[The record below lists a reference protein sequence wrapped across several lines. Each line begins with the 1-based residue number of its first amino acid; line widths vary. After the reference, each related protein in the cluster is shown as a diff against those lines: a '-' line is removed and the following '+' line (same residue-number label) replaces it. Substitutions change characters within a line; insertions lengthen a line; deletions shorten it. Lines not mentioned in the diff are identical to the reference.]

1 MVKKISKNAITIAG
15 LSGLML
21 LGAAGGMLAYLT
33 DAETADNTFTI
44 GNVQVESLEKNYPG
58 NDSNDVK
65 NITPGQE
72 TKKDPQIKND
82 GINDAVA
89 FVVLD
94 SPVDICTL
102 VDDNGNVTTA
112 SPVAQEVFYYKDAQ
126 DAIGTHANNFD
137 AGWQLLAN
145 KSTRYIKITEDAATG
160 KVTAEEDLGALDAAG
175 LQQAVQGTKGTN
187 NVRIVKRY
195 VFGYKTPIHGSDKT
209 DGSPQTDA
217 NKITTPLFDK
227 VQLKNVL
234 EGEIDRNVEKIR
246 VMSLAMQA
254 SNVIS
259 EGKDITKDDSG
270 VAKTSYSEADLSTM
284 YDIFVKQNSKSS
296 SGKDTEMN
304 EVVREGNNVR
314 MRDADS
320 NTPTVNGADGSTD
333 PHYNRW
339 DQDRDAT
346 QTNANVTNAG
356 QNVAPNPTY
365 TTPTPGN

>member
-58 NDSNDVK
+58 NDSKDVK

-89 FVVLD
+89 FIVLD

-112 SPVAQEVFYYKDAQ
+112 RPVAQEVFYYKDAQ

-145 KSTRYIKITEDAATG
+145 KSTRYIKITETNG

-175 LQQAVQGTKGTN
+175 LQQAVSATKGHN
-187 NVRIVKRY
+187 DERIVKRY

-209 DGSPQTDA
+209 DGSPQTEA

-259 EGKDITKDDSG
+259 NGKDITKDETSG
-270 VAKTSYSEADLSTM
+270 AAKNSYSEADLSTM
-284 YDIFVKQNSKSS
+284 YDIFVKQNSKGS
-296 SGKDTEMN
+296 SGADTDMN
-304 EVVREGNNVR
+304 EVVRDVNNESKTVR

-320 NTPTVNGADGSTD
+320 NTPTTNGADNSKD

-365 TTPTPGN
+365 